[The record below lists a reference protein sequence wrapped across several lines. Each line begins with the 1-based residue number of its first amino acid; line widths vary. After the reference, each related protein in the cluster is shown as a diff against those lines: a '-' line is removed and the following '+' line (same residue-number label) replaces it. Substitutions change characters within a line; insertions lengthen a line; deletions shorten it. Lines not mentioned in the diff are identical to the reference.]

1 MAGGQMTPAT
11 TTTPAT
17 LVQNPMLGV
26 NLPASS
32 ANGNP
37 GTLALSLFNASLSR
51 ILQLELSALEKDGI
65 GKIISS
71 PRVITA
77 NNIKAKIEDGTEI
90 PFITAQASSG
100 GTTYTVSFKPAKLSL
115 EVTPQI
121 TPEGTVRMS
130 LLVKKEEPDWERAV
144 IVNDFRNPPIK
155 SSIVETT
162 VVVENGGTVVIG
174 GVFVAKSS
182 DTVNKIPVLGDIP
195 VLGWLF
201 KTKSESIDRRE
212 LLIFITPRMMSDKM
226 RFD

>member
-1 MAGGQMTPAT
+1 
-11 TTTPAT
+11 
-17 LVQNPMLGV
+17 
-26 NLPASS
+26 
-32 ANGNP
+32 
-37 GTLALSLFNASLSR
+37 
-51 ILQLELSALEKDGI
+51 
-65 GKIISS
+65 
-71 PRVITA
+71 
-77 NNIKAKIEDGTEI
+77 
-90 PFITAQASSG
+90 
-100 GTTYTVSFKPAKLSL
+100 
-115 EVTPQI
+115 
-121 TPEGTVRMS
+121 MS